1 MTDNI
6 DDYDFSSVETG
17 ASHTIPMEA
26 GQIRKGGLIMIKDQ
40 PCKVLDVS
48 VSKTGKHGHAKC
60 KFVGANIF
68 NNNKL
73 EDMVPSTHT
82 VNVPIVKRTEYT
94 LVDISD
100 DGFLSLMD
108 DDGNT
113 REDLTLPDFPENYS
127 HELKKDFESKQLIV
141 TVLKAC
147 GKEQV
152 MSHKEDNS

>member
-17 ASHTIPMEA
+17 ASQTIPMEA
-26 GQIRKGGLIMIKDQ
+26 GQIRKGGLMMIKDQ
-40 PCKVLDVS
+40 PCKVIDVS

-60 KFVGANIF
+60 KFVASNIF

-113 REDLTLPDFPENYS
+113 REDLTLPDYPENYS
-127 HELKKDFESKQLIV
+127 HELRKEFENKQLIV